1 MIITAEKSKEIEEKL
16 QQLQRLNQPII
27 DKPNV
32 IVVGHGI
39 PIEHINTT
47 IHGSL
52 QMAIVDT
59 QDKLKQLYEAHRK
72 MSKKS

>member
-1 MIITAEKSKEIEEKL
+1 MIITAEKSKEIKEKL
-16 QQLQRLNQPII
+16 QQLNQPII

-59 QDKLKQLYEAHRK
+59 QDKLKQLHEAHRK
-72 MSKKS
+72 LSKKS